1 MIKDKLCDSQVS
13 ISNIVTSSH
22 NGEGHQ
28 AEDVAEYRTIK
39 LQDELRAWRGASH
52 VLSSLSW
59 GHRAGSWLYYGAVTS

>member
-22 NGEGHQ
+22 NGEGHE

-39 LQDELRAWRGASH
+39 LQEELRAWGGHPMYLVPFPGATGQGH
-52 VLSSLSW
+52 GYTTVL
-59 GHRAGSWLYYGAVTS
+59 